1 MSGASANGWEKTG
14 FFSMGKKILI
24 DKKELDLALS
34 SNEPEAH
41 FYLDL
46 NTGKIRKTAA
56 RSVAGQE
63 DYDFV
68 SHDMDRRSNF
78 IPLPKHTET
87 SLRELLKR
95 FAEVSSNAELKTQLE
110 ELLKQKFARFKLN
123 EVFFEHPE
131 EMKRWKSFLREK
143 YLETLYGRLK
153 SEGLTLELV

>member
-1 MSGASANGWEKTG
+1 M
-14 FFSMGKKILI
+14 KKLLI

-56 RSVAGQE
+56 RSIAGQE

-68 SHDMDRRSNF
+68 SHDLAKRTNF

-87 SLRELLKR
+87 SFKDLVRQFAGRTGDAELKSQLQELLKG
-95 FAEVSSNAELKTQLE
+95 
-110 ELLKQKFARFKLN
+110 KFARFQLN
-123 EVFFEHPE
+123 ELFFDRPE
-131 EMKRWKSFLREK
+131 ELKNWKNFLREK
-143 YLETLYGRLK
+143 YLEELSGKLRG
-153 SEGLTLELV
+153 EGLTLQLA

>member
-1 MSGASANGWEKTG
+1 V
-14 FFSMGKKILI
+14 KKILI
-24 DKKELDLALS
+24 DRKDLDLALS
-34 SNEPEAH
+34 SAELEAH

-56 RSVAGQE
+56 RSIAGQE

-68 SHDMDRRSNF
+68 SHDLAKHTNF

-87 SLRELLKR
+87 SFKELLKR
-95 FAEVSSNAELKTQLE
+95 FSESSPNADLKIRLR

-123 EVFFEHPE
+123 EIFFEYPE

-143 YLETLYGRLK
+143 YLEELSGRLK
-153 SEGLTLELV
+153 NEGLTLELA